1 MFVGVNL
8 LRGEEGEMER
18 VLNSKVGV
26 AAIIVGSIFLLT
38 AGAAFAAGAAKGE
51 SVELRTPSAGP
62 SAATLVST
70 DTISYTQNMTG
81 GVMIPTCIGLF
92 FGVDMTD
99 VVTMRSEEQM
109 GWGEVAKVY
118 FFASQSVTAEVSY
131 ILDLRAGGL
140 GYGQIAKLL
149 DLSPGRHG
157 QNLGCIVSGRCAPT
171 DTVPISGTVA
181 GGAQRLADRLGA
193 DAEDIAAMLENG
205 ASNGTVIVA
214 HKLAG
219 QFPGEEPEDLVE
231 RRLAGESWGQIRRSL
246 KDSTSTTTSGLST
259 PGGGK
264 SNGNQGHGKPENKG
278 NQGRGLGHDKE
289 HGHGGGK
296 KKH

>member
-1 MFVGVNL
+1 
-8 LRGEEGEMER
+8 MER
-18 VLNSKVGV
+18 ALNSKVGV

-38 AGAAFAAGAAKGE
+38 AGAAFAAGTAKGE
-51 SVELRTPSAGP
+51 AVELRTPSAGP
-62 SAATLVST
+62 TAATLVST
-70 DTISYTQNMTG
+70 DTISYTQHMTG

-99 VVTMRSEEQM
+99 VVTMRSEEGL

-118 FFASQSVTAEVSY
+118 FFATESMTDVSY
-131 ILDLRAGGL
+131 ILDLRAGGM
-140 GYGQIAKLL
+140 GYGQIAKVL

-171 DTVPISGTVA
+171 DTVPISGTVPA
-181 GGAQRLADRLGA
+181 GAQRLADRLGA
-193 DAEDIAAMLENG
+193 DAEDIAAMLDDG
-205 ASNGTVIVA
+205 ATNGTVIVA

-219 QFPGEEPEDLVE
+219 QFPDDESTPEDLVA

-246 KDSTSTTTSGLST
+246 KAPNSTTATDLST

-264 SNGNQGHGKPENKG
+264 SNGNQGHGKPEDKG
-278 NQGRGLGHDKE
+278 NQGRALGHDKE
-289 HGHGGGK
+289 HGQGGGK
-296 KKH
+296 KH

>member
-1 MFVGVNL
+1 
-8 LRGEEGEMER
+8 MER
-18 VLNSKVGV
+18 ALNSKVGV

-38 AGAAFAAGAAKGE
+38 AGAAFAAGTAKGE
-51 SVELRTPSAGP
+51 AMELRTPSAGP
-62 SAATLVST
+62 TAATLVST

-99 VVTMRSEEQM
+99 VVTIRSEEGL

-118 FFASQSVTAEVSY
+118 FFATESMTDVSY

-140 GYGQIAKLL
+140 GYGQIAKVL

-157 QNLGCIVSGRCAPT
+157 QNLGCIVSGRCAVS
-171 DTVPISGTVA
+171 DTVPMSGTVPV
-181 GGAQRLADRLGA
+181 GAQRLADRLGA
-193 DAEDIAAMLENG
+193 DAEDMAAMLDDG
-205 ASNGTVIVA
+205 ATNGTVIVA

-219 QFPGEEPEDLVE
+219 QFPDETTPEDLVA

-246 KDSTSTTTSGLST
+246 KDSTSTSASGLST

-264 SNGNQGHGKPENKG
+264 SHGNQGHHGKPENKG
-278 NQGRGLGHDKE
+278 NQGRALGHDKE

-296 KKH
+296 KH

>member
-1 MFVGVNL
+1 
-8 LRGEEGEMER
+8 MER
-18 VLNSKVGV
+18 ALNSKVGV

-38 AGAAFAAGAAKGE
+38 AGAAFAAGTAKGE
-51 SVELRTPSAGP
+51 AVELRAPSAGP
-62 SAATLVST
+62 TAATLVST
-70 DTISYTQNMTG
+70 DTISYTQHMTG

-92 FGVDMTD
+92 FDVEMTD
-99 VVTMRSEEQM
+99 VVTMRSDHQM
-109 GWGEVAKVY
+109 GWGEVAKIY
-118 FFASQSVTAEVSY
+118 FFATESTTDVNY
-131 ILDLRAGGL
+131 ILELRTGSKM

-157 QNLGCIVSGRCAPT
+157 QNLGCIISGRCAPT
-171 DTVPISGTVA
+171 DTVAISGTVTA
-181 GGAQRLADRLGA
+181 GGQRLADRLGA
-193 DAEDIAAMLENG
+193 DAEDIAGMLEDG

-219 QFPGEEPEDLVE
+219 QFPGEDPEDLVA
-231 RRLAGESWGQIRRSL
+231 RRLAGENWGQIRRSL
-246 KDSTSTTTSGLST
+246 KDSTSTTASGLST

-278 NQGRGLGHDKE
+278 NQGRGLGHDKD

-296 KKH
+296 KH